1 MLGKEKGLKF
11 GEGDDRV
18 RSGGKGLGLGKWE
31 DFKVGKKR
39 KGLVL
44 GKVEG

>member
-1 MLGKEKGLKF
+1 VLGKEKGLKF

-31 DFKVGKKR
+31 DFKVGKI
-39 KGLVL
+39 
-44 GKVEG
+44 